1 MTDAME
7 QLLAEMH
14 ERVTRHHLTGTA
26 DNRELTDLRQAQIV
40 EAASKVLFEK
50 GFHRTS
56 IRDIAAAC
64 GMSMGQLYHY
74 ISSKDDL
81 LYLIHS
87 HSQQLWYERVRDADI
102 ERIVD
107 PVARLAFCLRLSL
120 DFVYEHR
127 ELFLFLYTETKYL
140 DPQLLKLV
148 LDMDDKN
155 VVGFY
160 RRLLADIPA
169 LAIGADDREV
179 AANLVEFISV
189 FLALRLWNLD
199 RTRVPETTDFLVE
212 FMLRGLG
219 LVPSEAPSP
228 IV

>member
-1 MTDAME
+1 M
-7 QLLAEMH
+7 
-14 ERVTRHHLTGTA
+14 
-26 DNRELTDLRQAQIV
+26 
-40 EAASKVLFEK
+40 LFEK

-81 LYLIHS
+81 LYLIHN
-87 HSQQLWYERVRDADI
+87 HSQQLWYERVRDADV
-102 ERIVD
+102 ERVAD

-120 DFVYEHR
+120 EFVYEHR

-148 LDMDDKN
+148 LEMDDKN

-169 LAIGADDREV
+169 CARRRRPRGGGQPGGVHLGVHGLAAMEPGQVSRARDH
-179 AANLVEFISV
+179 
-189 FLALRLWNLD
+189 
-199 RTRVPETTDFLVE
+199 DFLVD

-219 LVPSEAPSP
+219 LSLPSEAPSP
-228 IV
+228 DPFDPRRWPVQTCALSALPCWLWARPT

>member
-1 MTDAME
+1 MTDAMD
-7 QLLAEMH
+7 QLLAEMQ
-14 ERVTRHHLTGTA
+14 ERVTRHRLTGTA
-26 DNRELTDLRQAQIV
+26 DNRELTDIRQQQIV
-40 EAASKVLFEK
+40 EAASEVLFEK

-87 HSQQLWYERVRDADI
+87 HIQQLWYERVRDADI
-102 ERIVD
+102 ERLAD

-120 DFVYEHR
+120 EFVYEHR

-160 RRLLADIPA
+160 RRLLADIPP
-169 LAIGADDREV
+169 L
-179 AANLVEFISV
+179 
-189 FLALRLWNLD
+189 
-199 RTRVPETTDFLVE
+199 
-212 FMLRGLG
+212 
-219 LVPSEAPSP
+219 
-228 IV
+228 

>member
-1 MTDAME
+1 MTTTME
-7 QLLAEMH
+7 QLLAEMQ
-14 ERVTRHHLTGTA
+14 ERVTRHPLTGTA
-26 DNRELTDLRQAQIV
+26 DNRELTEIRQQQIV
-40 EAASKVLFEK
+40 EAASRVLFEK

-102 ERIVD
+102 ERLAD

-120 DFVYEHR
+120 EFVYEHR
-127 ELFLFLYTETKYL
+127 QLFLFLYTETKYL

-148 LDMDDKN
+148 LDRDDKN

-169 LAIGADDREV
+169 LGIGADDREV

-189 FLALRLWNLD
+189 FMALRLWNLD
-199 RTRVPETTDFLVE
+199 RTRVPETMDFLVE

-219 LVPSEAPSP
+219 LAAPQP
-228 IV
+228 T